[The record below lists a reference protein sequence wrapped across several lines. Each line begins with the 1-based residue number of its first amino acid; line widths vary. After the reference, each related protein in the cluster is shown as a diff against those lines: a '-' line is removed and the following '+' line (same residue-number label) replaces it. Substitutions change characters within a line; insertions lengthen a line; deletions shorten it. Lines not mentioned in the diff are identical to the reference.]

1 MMKVVALVA
10 IGLSSSTALVSPRS
24 GSSVLSMTVTP
35 PKGSAPAVP
44 KARMAGAIS
53 PTAMVA
59 AIDPLPPTDPA
70 PPVVKELEASAA
82 EKLTRTRLRKRD
94 RLIPFRRARLA
105 RESERAAEAL
115 LRESCDVVDDNDNL
129 IPEEE
134 QICADESRMR
144 RAVRNLGGL
153 IYRTVDAKQIA
164 EDGDV
169 EKTLG
174 EVLEEGWEKRGSGS
188 SLRRNVEVWRF
199 GAAAALKVVNA
210 NKLSDLEE
218 KKAASTAA
226 AEFIRDSLVR
236 LGPTFVKLGQVIST
250 RTDVIS
256 PAYIDVLKT
265 LQDDVPGFSGARAK
279 DIVARELGVKS
290 VDDLFTDFSDR
301 PLAAASLGQVHT
313 AFLNG
318 SKVAIK
324 VQRAGLKELFDVDLK
339 NLKTLAVLLDQFD
352 PKSDGADRDV
362 RLGWA
367 RLGWMSIRVH

>member
-35 PKGSAPAVP
+35 PKGSATAVP
-44 KARMAGAIS
+44 KARV
-53 PTAMVA
+53 AMVA

-70 PPVVKELEASAA
+70 PLEASAA
-82 EKLTRTRLRKRD
+82 EKSTRTRLRKRD